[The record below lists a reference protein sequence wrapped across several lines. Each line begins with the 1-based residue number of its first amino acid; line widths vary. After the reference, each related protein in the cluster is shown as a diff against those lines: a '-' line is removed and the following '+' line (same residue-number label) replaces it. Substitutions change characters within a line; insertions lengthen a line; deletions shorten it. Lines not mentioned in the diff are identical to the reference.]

1 MQYDVIGDIHGCA
14 DQLVALLKLMG
25 YRESLGAWR
34 HPDRQAVFVG
44 DFIDRG
50 PKQVESVLI
59 AKRMVDAGTAL
70 AVMGN
75 HEFNAIGFYTP
86 DPSRPGEHLRRH
98 TPGNLHQHE
107 AFLNAVGGTP
117 LHREIIDWFKTLPLW
132 LELPGLNI
140 VHACWHELFMEELAP
155 LLSPGRT
162 LPETLYDAA
171 FLKPDDEAS
180 MDTADFTV
188 FKALEALLK
197 GMEVELPH
205 GRWFVDEGDKRRT
218 RVRVQWWRS
227 GHVPYR
233 DAAEATAEIRAQL
246 ADVDPTQAVPTHAI
260 PGYARDVPVLFGH
273 YWRTGSP
280 EVIDGGR
287 LSCVDYSVAKNGPLV
302 AYRWE
307 GEPWLVNEQFVS
319 VGGVR

>member
-1 MQYDVIGDIHGCA
+1 MQYDVIGDIHGHA
-14 DQLVALLKLMG
+14 DQLEALLKLMG

-50 PKQVESVLI
+50 PKQVESLLI

-75 HEFNAIGFYTP
+75 HEFNAIGWYTP
-86 DPSRPGEHLRRH
+86 DPSRPNEYLRPH
-98 TPGNLHQHE
+98 TPSNCHQHE
-107 AFLNAVGGTP
+107 AFLKEVEDTP
-117 LHREIIDWFKTLPLW
+117 LHREIIEWFKTLPLW

-140 VHACWHELFMEELAP
+140 VHACWHERFMAELAP
-155 LLSPGRT
+155 LLGPDRT
-162 LPETLYDAA
+162 LPETLYGAA
-171 FLKPDDEAS
+171 FSKPDDEAS
-180 MDTADFTV
+180 MDTAHFTV

-197 GMEVELPH
+197 GMEVELPN
-205 GRWFVDEGDKRRT
+205 GRWFVDADGNTRT
-218 RVRVQWWRS
+218 RARVQWWRS
-227 GHVPYR
+227 GHVPYN
-233 DAAEATAEIRAQL
+233 DAAEATAAIRAQL
-246 ADVDPTQAVPTHAI
+246 ADVDPAHAVPTHATL
-260 PGYARDVPVLFGH
+260 GYSRDVPVLFGH

-287 LSCVDYSVAKNGPLV
+287 LSCVDYSVAKDGSLV

-319 VGGVR
+319 V